1 MVNIKEIVESFVIKK
16 TFDKLSSFVT
26 SQCLKTTLAIISPLG
41 KIPQVVLLQLMDE
54 GTIKTPN
61 SICWLFFKIDL
72 LTDFAA

>member
-1 MVNIKEIVESFVIKK
+1 MKK
-16 TFDKLSSFVT
+16 YEDKLSSFVT
-26 SQCLKTTLAIISPLG
+26 SQCQKTSLGIYPFG
-41 KIPQVVLLQLMDE
+41 KIPQVVLLQLMDK